1 MPWCPKC
8 KAEFREG
15 FSVCNTCHVPLI
27 DHIPDGTETIA
38 EPAQPDE
45 DWLREDG
52 KRTKLLRLLRTL
64 IILFLALAVVLL
76 LADKGI

>member
-45 DWLREDG
+45 AWLR
-52 KRTKLLRLLRTL
+52 
-64 IILFLALAVVLL
+64 
-76 LADKGI
+76 